1 MAGETPAPRGG
12 ACAYNE
18 GMARGWESKSITA
31 QIDEAES
38 LRSADPENIPAPEML
53 ELIRKKETI
62 LLSRIRV
69 VRDLKSVQNPRYK
82 AQLNKALQDLN
93 AQLAT
98 IASG

>member
-1 MAGETPAPRGG
+1 
-12 ACAYNE
+12 
-18 GMARGWESKSITA
+18 MARGWESKSIEA

-38 LRSADPENIPAPEML
+38 LRSADPENAIAPERL

-69 VRDLKSVQNPRYK
+69 VRDLNSAQNPRYK
-82 AQLNKALQDLN
+82 AQLNRALQDLD

-98 IASG
+98 FAAG